1 MTPEIQ
7 ALIDSKKYD
16 EALSKTSSA
25 QEEDEVFN
33 AYFNNELELIPKPRL
48 EKIGETFKE
57 ELVALGF
64 DETSNPFIS
73 FIKQYLA
80 KYDMDL
86 YQYNIIHNL
95 FIKDVLD
102 KNDLNGKS
110 KDGWNHVIFNPTLY
124 KQSNQDIEYIIKI
137 DDWIR
142 NNKYSLQSKI
152 TRDKIINK
160 PEYNSFKD
168 ETGIYN
174 FRNDIIY
181 KPGEINTG
189 KFGGKPG
196 NEINLAQ
203 DIKTALEYCEAPATS
218 DTYINPDELKVWK
231 DKLAKA
237 GINITKD
244 NADIFMAVLKKE
256 YLDTK

>member
-16 EALSKTSSA
+16 EALSKTSSV

-33 AYFNNELELIPKPRL
+33 AYFNNELKLIPKPRL
-48 EKIGETFKE
+48 DKIAETFKE

-73 FIKQYLA
+73 FIKHIKQYLA
-80 KYDMDL
+80 KYYMDL

-95 FIKDVLD
+95 FIKGVLD

-137 DDWIR
+137 DDWIK

-181 KPGEINTG
+181 KPGKVNTG

-196 NEINLAQ
+196 NEVNLAQ

-218 DTYINPDELKVWK
+218 STYVDPEEMKALK
-231 DKLAKA
+231 DRLAKA
-237 GINITKD
+237 GIDITKD
-244 NADIFMAVLKKE
+244 NADIFMALLKNIK
-256 YLDTK
+256 